1 MSTNT
6 DEKPKLNRRQ
16 LKAIPF
22 IVSNPNYT
30 QGCEKAKIN
39 KTTLYKWLK
48 QPEFKAELDRQR
60 SEIVEAAFSM
70 IAQNIEKAVTTLA
83 GLLDSKDERIK
94 RLTANDIIGHYL
106 KHKELK
112 DLEERILQ
120 IEEHLQTQVFED
132 KRAKVPMTRAELEE
146 ALRELDELDSEAKRI
161 QLQVKEKCG

>member
-6 DEKPKLNRRQ
+6 DEKSKLSRRQ

-39 KTTLYKWLK
+39 KSTLYKWLK

-70 IAQNIEKAVTTLA
+70 IAQNIEKAVSELT
-83 GLLDSKDERIK
+83 GLLDTTDDRVK
-94 RLTANDIIGHYL
+94 RLTANDIIGHFL

-112 DLEERILQ
+112 NLEERIQQ
-120 IEEHLQTQVFED
+120 IETRLLTT
-132 KRAKVPMTRAELEE
+132 KRN
-146 ALRELDELDSEAKRI
+146 I
-161 QLQVKEKCG
+161 